1 MNEFEAMSEKL
12 NSMGGAL
19 WKVIEKERAQN
30 AYLDDP
36 SISER
41 DKQLQ
46 WALDHDMEVPADVN
60 ARYEERLAYLESHPY
75 PEQSEYYGFTS
86 WEEVRE
92 RLREALTSEQRALRA
107 AEYERHAGMV
117 NEALS
122 KGFRKGGNC
131 RRAGGAS

>member
-41 DKQLQ
+41 DKELQ
-46 WALDHDMEVPADVN
+46 WALDHDMEVPADVS
-60 ARYEERLAYLESHPY
+60 ARYAGEVEGSVDVGTK
-75 PEQSEYYGFTS
+75 GFARRR
-86 WEEVRE
+86 V
-92 RLREALTSEQRALRA
+92 RA
-107 AEYERHAGMV
+107 ACRHG
-117 NEALS
+117 
-122 KGFRKGGNC
+122 K
-131 RRAGGAS
+131 